1 MFPNI
6 FPIMHVLRTI
16 CYGVSLK
23 KPGGFFPEKKQKAR
37 RVAPVEIIPN
47 IYKRGVVS
55 DDSGPIF
62 TVDASLVKLKKM
74 DARLPELNLNVYISR
89 T

>member
-1 MFPNI
+1 M
-6 FPIMHVLRTI
+6 
-16 CYGVSLK
+16 
-23 KPGGFFPEKKQKAR
+23 
-37 RVAPVEIIPN
+37 EIIPN
-47 IYKRGVVS
+47 VYKRRVVS

-74 DARLPELNLNVYISR
+74 DARLPELNLKVHISR